1 MKKNLGVKTL
11 LYPQPV
17 LIIAAYDQE
26 GRPCVMNAAWGG
38 TKDKDQ
44 IAMCVNPAHDT
55 IRAARASGA
64 FTVSIGQADQVVACD
79 YVGIT
84 SGNNVPDKFARAGF
98 HATKSSFV
106 NAPVIDELGLC
117 FECQLVSYDEIGRF
131 MVGRVVNVSA
141 DESVLRPDGT
151 IDVAKLAPITFD
163 ASNLEYLKLG
173 DAVAKAFSCG
183 KELQ

>member
-1 MKKNLGVKTL
+1 MKKNLGVQTL

-17 LIIAAYDQE
+17 LIIAAYAED

-55 IRAARASGA
+55 IKAARATGA
-64 FTVSIGQADQVVACD
+64 FTVSIGQADQVLACD

-84 SGNNVPDKFARAGF
+84 SGNNVPDKFTRAGF

-106 NAPVIDELGLC
+106 NAPLIDELGLC
-117 FECQLVSYDEIGRF
+117 FECELVSYDEPGRF

-141 DESVLRPDGT
+141 DESIVRSDGT

-163 ASNLEYLKLG
+163 SSNHEYLKLG
-173 DAVAKAFSCG
+173 ESVGKAFSCG
-183 KELQ
+183 KELK